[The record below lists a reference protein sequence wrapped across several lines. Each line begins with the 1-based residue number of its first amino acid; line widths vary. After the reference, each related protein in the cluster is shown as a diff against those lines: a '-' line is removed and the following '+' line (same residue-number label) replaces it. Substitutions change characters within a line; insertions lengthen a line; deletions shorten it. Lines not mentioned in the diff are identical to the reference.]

1 MLNDYEKLMQYLVT
15 EEYEKA
21 IEYRTEHKSG
31 AADFDNVTRLE
42 KIKEIWENVISPVY
56 NTQLRTHD
64 TRICI

>member
-1 MLNDYEKLMQYLVT
+1 MQYLVT

-42 KIKEIWENVISPVY
+42 KIKEIWENVISHRK
-56 NTQLRTHD
+56 LK
-64 TRICI
+64 